1 MSDGPVEIRERALP
15 LKGSALARGLLR
27 LLGWRVLGEGLPAA
41 QGVIAVYPHTSNWD
55 FPLGVLAKWALGL
68 PASFWGK
75 DSLFRVPLL
84 GRWMRWIGG
93 LPVVRSSP
101 QGLVGDT
108 VAQMRQAVVEG
119 RRLWLVVAP
128 EGTRRRTEGW
138 RMGFYRVA
146 EGAGVP
152 VALAVIDFRRRE
164 IGLDSFWRLSGDV
177 HADFAAFAKRLE
189 GRRGFRPDHAAPV
202 LPLERKRP

>member
-1 MSDGPVEIRERALP
+1 MSVGPVEIHERAVR
-15 LKGSALARGLLR
+15 LKGSPLARALLR
-27 LLGWRVLGEGLPAA
+27 LMGWRVLGDGLPAA

-108 VAQMRQAVVEG
+108 VAQMRRASVEG

-128 EGTRRRTEGW
+128 EGTRRLTEGW
-138 RMGFYRVA
+138 RLGFYRVA
-146 EGAGVP
+146 QGAGVP
-152 VALAVIDFRRRE
+152 VALAVIDYRRRE

-177 HADFAAFAKRLE
+177 QADFAAFAARLE
-189 GRRGFRPDHAAPV
+189 SRRGYHAAQAAPV
-202 LPLERKRP
+202 LPLERRRT

>member
-1 MSDGPVEIRERALP
+1 MSDAPVEIRAHALP
-15 LKGSALARGLLR
+15 LKGSALARALLR
-27 LLGWRVLGEGLPAA
+27 LMGWRVLGDSLPAA

-55 FPLGVLAKWALGL
+55 FPLGVLCKWALGL

-108 VAQMRQAVVEG
+108 VVQMRQARDEG

-128 EGTRRRTEGW
+128 EGTRRHTDGW

-152 VALAVIDFRRRE
+152 VALAVIDFGRRE
-164 IGLDSFWRLSGDV
+164 IGLDSFWHLSGDV
-177 HADFAAFAKRLE
+177 QADFAAFARRLE
-189 GRRGFRPDHAAPV
+189 GRRGYHPEQAAPIQ
-202 LPLERKRP
+202 PLERKRP

>member
-1 MSDGPVEIRERALP
+1 MSDGPVEIHECALP
-15 LKGSALARGLLR
+15 LKGSVLARLLLR
-27 LLGWRVLGEGLPAA
+27 LLGWRVLGDCLPAY

-55 FPLGVLAKWALGL
+55 FPLGVLTKWALGL

-108 VAQMRQAVVEG
+108 ASQMRRARAEG
-119 RRLWLVVAP
+119 RVLWLVVAP

-152 VALAVIDFRRRE
+152 VALAVIDYRRRE

-177 HADFAAFAKRLE
+177 RADFAAFAARLDS
-189 GRRGFRPDHAAPV
+189 RRGYHPAQAAPV
-202 LPLERKRP
+202 LPLERRRT